1 MNCHK
6 PINNPTPSLNDEF
19 GHAVAMTPNG
29 DLLVGVAFDDAGALN
44 AGSAY
49 LFDGNTGNLLLTIN
63 NPTPAEGD
71 QFGHAVATTPN
82 GDLLVS
88 AFADNTG
95 ATSAGS
101 AYLFD
106 GNTGHLLLTINNPTP
121 ENSDFFGN
129 SVTTTI
135 YGELLI
141 SAVSDNTGA
150 TNAGSA
156 YLFDGN
162 TGNLLFTINN
172 PTPAHND
179 LFGVSVATTP
189 SGDLLV
195 GANYDDTG
203 ATEAGS
209 AYLFDGTIVF
219 SQPAPTIISLGV
231 DDPDNLDDIYSRSD
245 TITVTFDS
253 DTNEPG
259 GTSVQRK
266 PVIDDMF
273 TFTESLGRAYSGKW
287 IAPDTF
293 VITVKSVNNAGP
305 PIISGTTVT
314 PAGTTPI
321 LSIDETSDAS
331 SVTSPVLSG
340 DFGITP

>member
-63 NPTPAEGD
+63 NPTPA
-71 QFGHAVATTPN
+71 
-82 GDLLVS
+82 
-88 AFADNTG
+88 
-95 ATSAGS
+95 
-101 AYLFD
+101 
-106 GNTGHLLLTINNPTP
+106 
-121 ENSDFFGN
+121 
-129 SVTTTI
+129 
-135 YGELLI
+135 
-141 SAVSDNTGA
+141 
-150 TNAGSA
+150 
-156 YLFDGN
+156 
-162 TGNLLFTINN
+162 
-172 PTPAHND
+172 HND
-179 LFGVSVATTP
+179 RFGVSVATTP